1 MIIMIFSAI
10 YMLENNILKKRII
23 FVMLKFHCYNLNYCF
38 MKKGLFIVLFIVFN
52 LPFLTAQ
59 NNQVRNNPV
68 GTWKFE
74 APYAPEGYTSG
85 TIVVGF
91 KDQKHT
97 TTMSFTGSDT
107 LLSGEKVRAL
117 NDSVLFSIYLEGQD
131 IKVLLKMENE
141 SIMSGKAVY
150 SEGEVPL
157 TLTRQLAT
165 AAEAK

>member
-23 FVMLKFHCYNLNYCF
+23 FVMLKFHCYNLNNCF

-59 NNQVRNNPV
+59 NNQVKNDPV

-74 APYAPEGYTSG
+74 APYAPEGYSSG

-91 KDQKHT
+91 KEQKHT
-97 TTMSFTGSDT
+97 TAMSFTGSDT
-107 LLSGEKVRAL
+107 ILSGEKVRAV

-131 IKVLLKMENE
+131 IKVMLKMEND
-141 SIMSGKAVY
+141 SKMSGKAVY

-157 TLTRQLAT
+157 T
-165 AAEAK
+165 